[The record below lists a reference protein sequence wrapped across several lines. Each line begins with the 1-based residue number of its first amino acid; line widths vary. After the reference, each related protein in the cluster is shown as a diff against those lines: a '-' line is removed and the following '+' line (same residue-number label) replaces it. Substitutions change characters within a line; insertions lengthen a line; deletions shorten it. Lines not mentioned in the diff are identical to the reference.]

1 MISVISDEPCR
12 PRHVSFRL
20 STFDFR
26 LFSLRL
32 TLGAK
37 IFAGFLA
44 VLLTFG
50 AVSGFA
56 VWRIAQVGD
65 RLRSNQA
72 YLALAL
78 AMNDLDNKQEQLGR
92 VVASRKERTTY
103 WRRFRM
109 TKIDQAIGA
118 AQRAKRS
125 DFEQRLRAMVASAAA
140 EEPLYAEADQGNSAA
155 QEKLELRETRLAH
168 EVRTLKLQ
176 VDDLVEQVAADV
188 EREGSKLAFAQLA
201 LVVLAL
207 VVGAA

>member
-1 MISVISDEPCR
+1 MTSDSPCR

-26 LFSLRL
+26 LFLLRL

-50 AVSGFA
+50 AVSGFS

-72 YLALAL
+72 HLALAQPV
-78 AMNDLDNKQEQLGR
+78 NDLDSRQEQFGR

-103 WRRFRM
+103 
-109 TKIDQAIGA
+109 
-118 AQRAKRS
+118 
-125 DFEQRLRAMVASAAA
+125 
-140 EEPLYAEADQGNSAA
+140 
-155 QEKLELRETRLAH
+155 
-168 EVRTLKLQ
+168 
-176 VDDLVEQVAADV
+176 
-188 EREGSKLAFAQLA
+188 
-201 LVVLAL
+201 
-207 VVGAA
+207 

>member
-26 LFSLRL
+26 LFALRL

-72 YLALAL
+72 YLALAQ

-92 VVASRKERTTY
+92 VVASHKERTTY

-109 TKIDQAIGA
+109 TKLDQAIGA
-118 AQRAKRS
+118 AERAHRP
-125 DFEQRLRAMVASAAA
+125 DFEKRLRALAAA
-140 EEPLYAEADQGNSAA
+140 ANTEETLFADADLGNVSAQA
-155 QEKLELRETRLAH
+155 KLELELRETRLSH
-168 EVRTLKLQ
+168 EVRTLKL
-176 VDDLVEQVAADV
+176 E
-188 EREGSKLAFAQLA
+188 
-201 LVVLAL
+201 
-207 VVGAA
+207 